1 MGFDPEK
8 ITFFAKTDARGQQVP
23 FGIKAKDRQ
32 RHMYVVGK
40 TGMGKSTLLENMA
53 VQDIKNGEGMA
64 FIDPH
69 GSAAE
74 TLLEYIPEN
83 RINDVIYFAP
93 FDLNNPISFNVM
105 EDVGPDKRHLVVSGL
120 MSTFKKIW
128 VDAWSARMEY
138 ILTNA
143 LLALI
148 EYPDTTLLSVNR
160 LFTDKNYRN
169 QVVNYIK
176 DPAVKAFWT
185 DEFASYTDR
194 FIADALPAI
203 QNKIGQFTGNPLIRN
218 IIGQPHSSFDLRKVM
233 DEKKILIMNL
243 SKGLIGE
250 TNANL
255 LGSMLT
261 TRIYLAAMS
270 RADLA
275 VEEMRQMPNFY
286 FYVDEFQSFANA
298 TFANILSEA
307 RKYHLNL
314 IIAHQY
320 IEQMEEE
327 VKNAVFGNVG
337 TTISF
342 RVGPFDAE
350 VLETVFAPQFAAADL
365 VNLGFA
371 QIYLTLMID
380 GIGSQ
385 PFSAITLPPIER
397 PRVSFKTVA
406 INSSRRNFT
415 KPREEVEKAVIEL
428 HMPAKVENK
437 NDGQRK
443 PNNNQAGA
451 TNQNQNRNQNQTQN
465 NNQNFNSKFKKDN
478 FKTGEENNFGKK
490 VEPNNFGEKNF
501 NLEKNNFNRE
511 KESEKITF
519 SKKNE
524 EDFLSN
530 KNLQTEKVPK
540 KENKWET
547 DPKKSLSDLRNILV
561 KITKENEEEKIGVGA
576 EKDISGEKNNFTNQD
591 KAQSFKNNNFKKP
604 ETKPDTKSEL
614 RSLLAG
620 LKQEESEVIP
630 EKKAEKFFAEF
641 SDKKFSGVEKKEDR
655 KKFFSGQVS
664 EKPKQIFDKFQLEQE
679 REKIRKEES
688 EKIRKEMEEKYRLKK
703 LAEDEERERE
713 KIEQERKI
721 EKQKEREEMVVLS
734 EEIESFFLE
743 LEKWSGNKNQNQT
756 QNNYQNQSLKDAGED
771 YKIHT
776 SDKKQI
782 IEFTPQSIKV
792 GQNNQNNYNKN
803 FENDYQNFFS
813 PETKKDLKS
822 QED

>member
-8 ITFFAKTDARGQQVP
+8 ITFFAKTDARGKQVP

-53 VQDIKNGEGMA
+53 AQDIQNGEGMA

-74 TLLEYIPEN
+74 TLLDYVPEH
-83 RINDVIYFAP
+83 RINDVVYFAP
-93 FDLNNPISFNVM
+93 FDLDNPVSFNVM

-143 LLALI
+143 LLVLI

-160 LFTDKNYRN
+160 LFSDKAYRN
-169 QVVNYIK
+169 QVVDYCK

-185 DEFASYTDR
+185 EEFANYTDR
-194 FIADALPAI
+194 FAAEALPAI

-218 IIGQPHSSFDLRKVM
+218 IIGQPHSSFDIRKIM

-243 SKGLIGE
+243 SKGLVGE

-270 RADLA
+270 RADLP
-275 VEEMRQMPNFY
+275 VEKMRTMPNFY

-327 VKNAVFGNVG
+327 VRDAVFGNVG
-337 TTISF
+337 TTVSF

-350 VLETVFAPQFAAADL
+350 TLETVFTPRFLATDL

-385 PFSAITLPPIER
+385 PFSAVTLPPVER
-397 PRVSFKTVA
+397 PQMSCKGMVIA
-406 INSSRRNFT
+406 ASRKNNAR
-415 KPREEVEKAVIEL
+415 PREEVEKIIADL
-428 HMPAKVENK
+428 HTPV
-437 NDGQRK
+437 
-443 PNNNQAGA
+443 
-451 TNQNQNRNQNQTQN
+451 
-465 NNQNFNSKFKKDN
+465 
-478 FKTGEENNFGKK
+478 K
-490 VEPNNFGEKNF
+490 VEP
-501 NLEKNNFNRE
+501 
-511 KESEKITF
+511 
-519 SKKNE
+519 
-524 EDFLSN
+524 
-530 KNLQTEKVPK
+530 
-540 KENKWET
+540 
-547 DPKKSLSDLRNILV
+547 KKSNSQYVAERKGENGPKPTAPAAKV
-561 KITKENEEEKIGVGA
+561 VEVPEKPNHAPVQNNTARTPHPAKTESFPKTETKERAPEVKRVEERPRVQNGERKREPEGHKRPPQAAKSPEDLKAVLA
-576 EKDISGEKNNFTNQD
+576 RLSQSGEAKGVKTVAPD
-591 KAQSFKNNNFKKP
+591 KSPLRSALADVLKQVDTKGPEAPVPTPAPAPAPAP
-604 ETKPDTKSEL
+604 ET
-614 RSLLAG
+614 
-620 LKQEESEVIP
+620 
-630 EKKAEKFFAEF
+630 
-641 SDKKFSGVEKKEDR
+641 
-655 KKFFSGQVS
+655 
-664 EKPKQIFDKFQLEQE
+664 EKPKAAAAS
-679 REKIRKEES
+679 REEIE
-688 EKIRKEMEEKYRLKK
+688 K
-703 LAEDEERERE
+703 LAAEAEAAFSALETTTAPNADITPEDPLAP
-713 KIEQERKI
+713 KKI
-721 EKQKEREEMVVLS
+721 EKLFKSSGGER
-734 EEIESFFLE
+734 
-743 LEKWSGNKNQNQT
+743 
-756 QNNYQNQSLKDAGED
+756 
-771 YKIHT
+771 
-776 SDKKQI
+776 
-782 IEFTPQSIKV
+782 
-792 GQNNQNNYNKN
+792 
-803 FENDYQNFFS
+803 S
-813 PETKKDLKS
+813 PFAS
-822 QED
+822 

>member
-1 MGFDPEK
+1 MSFDPEK

-53 VQDIKNGEGMA
+53 AQDIQNGEGMA

-74 TLLEYIPEN
+74 TLLDYVPEH
-83 RINDVIYFAP
+83 RVNDVIYFAP
-93 FDLNNPISFNVM
+93 FDLANPISFNVM

-160 LFTDKNYRN
+160 LFSDKVYRSK
-169 QVVNYIK
+169 VVDYIK

-185 DEFASYTDR
+185 EEFANYTDR
-194 FIADALPAI
+194 FAAEALPAI

-218 IIGQPHSSFDLRKVM
+218 IIGQPHSSFDIRKIM

-243 SKGLIGE
+243 SKGLVGE

-270 RADLA
+270 RADLPVA
-275 VEEMRQMPNFY
+275 EMKKMPNFY
-286 FYVDEFQSFANA
+286 FYVDEFQSFANS

-320 IEQMEEE
+320 IEQMEED
-327 VKNAVFGNVG
+327 VKAAVFGNVG

-350 VLETVFAPQFAAADL
+350 VLETVFSPRFLAVDL

-385 PFSAITLPPIER
+385 PFSAVTLPPVER
-397 PRVSFKTVA
+397 PHTSCKDMVIA
-406 INSSRRNFT
+406 ASRRNNT
-415 KPREEVEKAVIEL
+415 KSRDEVEKIIADLHTPVKEDPKTPRPQTNNDSSLKTTGQNSQKFENRPKSPVTEKQEFNADQAKRRIEDRDKKNKDNHPDRRPNQAVVNNKPVPKVQDLKSILTKMSSGEKIKNKSTADEVPSKERNAL
-428 HMPAKVENK
+428 ADALRQAGVKTDSTNKPLPAPSPSPLKVENSL
-437 NDGQRK
+437 GVVE
-443 PNNNQAGA
+443 NNQSPA
-451 TNQNQNRNQNQTQN
+451 
-465 NNQNFNSKFKKDN
+465 SV
-478 FKTGEENNFGKK
+478 
-490 VEPNNFGEKNF
+490 VEPVEMKSENSVDNEVAVPDYSNDRESKDELSRLAREAEAAFAE
-501 NLEKNNFNRE
+501 LER
-511 KESEKITF
+511 
-519 SKKNE
+519 
-524 EDFLSN
+524 
-530 KNLQTEKVPK
+530 VA
-540 KENKWET
+540 
-547 DPKKSLSDLRNILV
+547 
-561 KITKENEEEKIGVGA
+561 TKEVVNT
-576 EKDISGEKNNFTNQD
+576 DD
-591 KAQSFKNNNFKKP
+591 P
-604 ETKPDTKSEL
+604 
-614 RSLLAG
+614 LA
-620 LKQEESEVIP
+620 
-630 EKKAEKFFAEF
+630 
-641 SDKKFSGVEKKEDR
+641 
-655 KKFFSGQVS
+655 
-664 EKPKQIFDKFQLEQE
+664 PK
-679 REKIRKEES
+679 
-688 EKIRKEMEEKYRLKK
+688 
-703 LAEDEERERE
+703 
-713 KIEQERKI
+713 KI
-721 EKQKEREEMVVLS
+721 EKLFKSSGSER
-734 EEIESFFLE
+734 
-743 LEKWSGNKNQNQT
+743 
-756 QNNYQNQSLKDAGED
+756 
-771 YKIHT
+771 
-776 SDKKQI
+776 
-782 IEFTPQSIKV
+782 
-792 GQNNQNNYNKN
+792 
-803 FENDYQNFFS
+803 S
-813 PETKKDLKS
+813 PFAP
-822 QED
+822 